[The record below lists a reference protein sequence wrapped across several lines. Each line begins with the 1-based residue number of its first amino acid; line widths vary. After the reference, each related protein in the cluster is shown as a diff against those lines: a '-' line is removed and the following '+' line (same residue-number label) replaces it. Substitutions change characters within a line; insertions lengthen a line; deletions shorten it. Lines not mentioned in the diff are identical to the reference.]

1 MSLLAFLGGRHDKKA
16 WGRALFASGCR
27 LPAKPDVK
35 RYEKA
40 TQQLISNDCKIIKEC
55 AHVILTTRSEVVR
68 SKNRMM
74 MFSRYNHLAR
84 LEPYADRQ
92 QREKPIEKN
101 LKQKMRRH
109 DLFKYID
116 AGILLLP
123 LRGWRSCCI
132 LSCIL
137 LAARRELFLLSG
149 KPCG

>member
-68 SKNRMM
+68 NKNRMM

-92 QREKPIEKN
+92 QREMIAEAKAVAAKAR
-101 LKQKMRRH
+101 KM
-109 DLFKYID
+109 K
-116 AGILLLP
+116 
-123 LRGWRSCCI
+123 
-132 LSCIL
+132 
-137 LAARRELFLLSG
+137 
-149 KPCG
+149 

>member
-68 SKNRMM
+68 SMNSMM
-74 MFSRYNHLAR
+74 V
-84 LEPYADRQ
+84 YADRQ
-92 QREKPIEKN
+92 QREMIAEAKAVAAKAR
-101 LKQKMRRH
+101 KM
-109 DLFKYID
+109 K
-116 AGILLLP
+116 
-123 LRGWRSCCI
+123 
-132 LSCIL
+132 
-137 LAARRELFLLSG
+137 
-149 KPCG
+149 

>member
-40 TQQLISNDCKIIKEC
+40 TQQLIANDCKIIKEC

-92 QREKPIEKN
+92 QREMIAEAKAVAAKAR
-101 LKQKMRRH
+101 KM
-109 DLFKYID
+109 KY
-116 AGILLLP
+116 P
-123 LRGWRSCCI
+123 N
-132 LSCIL
+132 
-137 LAARRELFLLSG
+137 AARRKSTRAAFCLHSDACITPLRVVE
-149 KPCG
+149 